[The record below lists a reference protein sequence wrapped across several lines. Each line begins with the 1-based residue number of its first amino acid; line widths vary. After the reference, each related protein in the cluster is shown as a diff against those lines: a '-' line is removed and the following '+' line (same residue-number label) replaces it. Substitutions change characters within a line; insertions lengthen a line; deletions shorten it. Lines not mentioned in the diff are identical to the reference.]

1 MRPGGLLWKK
11 SGKPRLGQLQLWK
24 PHTFSSLT
32 LRVQVAQTAR
42 DDHLARFL
50 RNCFS
55 HTPIKTAEHEQV
67 QDNFIDT
74 PTPSFDSEETLV
86 KWSPDAIT
94 SRQEDRIHN
103 ALSSG
108 SLGPWN
114 AKPPAPTRDS
124 ILGGQCPPQKSDS
137 KKKENRRKS
146 RAQKTSKHIEDK
158 SYKNIQMRD
167 KGWASYDWQT
177 PLELLSERSP
187 ERYADPP
194 TVRTYNPWRHPK
206 IRQIR
211 ADRIPVP
218 SVWSHYTFCLY
229 IEELTR
235 SSVDPLIQRQ
245 LYGKGGSHVAEVSRI
260 LWVTLKAPA
269 AREFLSPKAFNLAI
283 AFFLSKTAITQAV
296 ALFEYMEWLRMEVP
310 AETMDIM
317 LRSCALQKDLFTYTK
332 ILRKCTNRGI
342 VPTASSWT
350 ALIQVVWSRDVQEVI
365 IQCMRDRNMLENSSI
380 KREVAKLTVREDIM
394 EHLDKGLD
402 PISFLDLMDA
412 RFGAGWLSVSAG
424 NMILYGIGQRK
435 PSAEAVSMLHVLMER
450 GMNVN
455 EATLNSLLEFCRRE
469 RDHLLAIRVLRLLHV
484 EKGVRIDVK
493 TLHLLFMQA
502 WRSRLYNFARVIW
515 RTACIR
521 GLAAFNMRNLVKQN
535 LLYHKSHVPNDKPTS
550 RANIWSKSAGEVIV
564 GIKPA
569 HDLDNF
575 LFLNPVTKATRSRSN
590 AREKLIADDLATA
603 GRYRL
608 VDDLSEL
615 LTNALKLDRMWMESG
630 AWKGESA
637 EWKRKMGIAV
647 RVVEIGYI
655 PPRLRMVKTV
665 PKFASL
671 RWSY

>member
-1 MRPGGLLWKK
+1 MLLRGLLWKK

-24 PHTFSSLT
+24 PRTFSSLT

-42 DDHLARFL
+42 DDHLTRFL
-50 RNCFS
+50 SNCSS
-55 HTPIKTAEHEQV
+55 HTPIKQAEHAQV
-67 QDNFIDT
+67 QDNFTDT
-74 PTPSFDSEETLV
+74 PTPSFESDETLV
-86 KWSPDAIT
+86 KWNPDAFT
-94 SRQEDRIHN
+94 SRQEDRTQN
-103 ALSSG
+103 GLSFG
-108 SLGPWN
+108 SLGPRN
-114 AKPPAPTRDS
+114 TKPPAPTRDS
-124 ILGGQCPPQKSDS
+124 ILGDQCPPQKSDS

-146 RAQKTSKHIEDK
+146 IAQKTSKHIENKDCK
-158 SYKNIQMRD
+158 KIQCNE

-177 PLELLSERSP
+177 PLELLSKLSP
-187 ERYADPP
+187 ERYANPP
-194 TVRTYNPWRHPK
+194 TVRTYNPGRHPK

-218 SVWSHYTFCLY
+218 PVWSHYTFCHY
-229 IEELTR
+229 VEELTR
-235 SSVDPLIQRQ
+235 SSVDPGIQRQ

-260 LWVTLKAPA
+260 LWGALKAPA

-283 AFFLSKTAITQAV
+283 AFFLKKTDIPQAV
-296 ALFEYMEWLRMEVP
+296 ALFEYMEWLCMEVP

-317 LRSCALQKDLFTYTK
+317 LQSCALQKDLFTYTK

-350 ALIQVVWSRDVQEVI
+350 ALVQVVWSRGVQEVI
-365 IQCMRDRNMLENSSI
+365 IQCMRDRNMLENSTV

-394 EHLDKGLD
+394 EHLDKDLD
-402 PISFLDLMDA
+402 PTSFLDSMDA
-412 RFGAGWLSVSAG
+412 RFGTGWLSVSTG
-424 NMILYGIGQRK
+424 NMILYGIGRRK
-435 PSAEAVSMLHVLMER
+435 PPAEAVSMLHILMER
-450 GMNVN
+450 GMKIN
-455 EATLNSLLEFCRRE
+455 EATLNSLLVFCGRE

-484 EKGVRIDVK
+484 EKGVRIDER
-493 TLHLLFMQA
+493 TLYLLFTQA

-521 GLAAFNMRNLVKQN
+521 GLATFNMRNLVKQN

-569 HDLDNF
+569 HDLDKF
-575 LFLNPVTKATRSRSN
+575 LSSNPVTKATTSRSN
-590 AREKLIADDLATA
+590 ARAKLIADDLATA

-637 EWKRKMGIAV
+637 EWKREMGIAV
-647 RVVEIGYI
+647 RVMEIG
-655 PPRLRMVKTV
+655 
-665 PKFASL
+665 
-671 RWSY
+671 